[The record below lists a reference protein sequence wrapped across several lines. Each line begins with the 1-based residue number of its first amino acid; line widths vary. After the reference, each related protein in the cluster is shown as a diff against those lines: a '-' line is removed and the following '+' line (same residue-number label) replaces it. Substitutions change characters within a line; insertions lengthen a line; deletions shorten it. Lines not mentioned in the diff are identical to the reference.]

1 MSIPVFIPTL
11 SQALLFPSGNN
22 TIILRL
28 LGTIWKEVDVLF
40 PKIQGIEFT
49 QLSLRSLVS
58 DP

>member
-11 SQALLFPSGNN
+11 SRVRRFSSGDDN
-22 TIILRL
+22 TILGI